1 MAKRTLPGTVKPRKS
16 KRTKKNVE
24 IPTSNIIRG
33 IKQSLRE
40 QGFTINGKI
49 KSVKSAKKENKSYVA
64 GPRGPIL
71 VNGPMFKKLTEMG
84 YKFKKTSKF
93 ITGVMIQPKVISKNN
108 NKGNPIV
115 NAAKQT
121 FSGIFGGT
129 PPEIKKPV
137 NAEAS
142 TRNNAGNGGN
152 VNAANKVNGGNVKT
166 STRNNAGNGGNVKTN
181 TMNNMG
187 NGGNVNA
194 ANKVNGG
201 NVKTNT
207 MNNMG
212 NGGNVKTNT
221 MNNMGNGGNVN
232 AVNKVNGVN
241 VNAVNKVNGG
251 NAEVRT
257 NNNTAKGGNVNAA
270 NKVNGGIVKTNTN
283 NNTAKGGNVNVANKV
298 NGGIVKTNTNN
309 NAGNEGNG
317 GNSRQTEEKPRN
329 NGNKI

>member
-49 KSVKSAKKENKSYVA
+49 KSVKSVKKEKKSYVA

-93 ITGVMIQPKVISKNN
+93 ITGVMIQPKVINNKNKNN

-137 NAEAS
+137 NANGNEMNNNAERARLNAEAS
-142 TRNNAGNGGN
+142 TRNNAGNGGI
-152 VNAANKVNGGNVKT
+152 VKT
-166 STRNNAGNGGNVKTN
+166 NTRNNAGNGGNVKTN
-181 TMNNMG
+181 TRNNAGNGGNVKTNTRNNMG

-201 NVKTNT
+201 NV
-207 MNNMG
+207 
-212 NGGNVKTNT
+212 NV
-221 MNNMGNGGNVN
+221 
-232 AVNKVNGVN
+232 ANKVN
-241 VNAVNKVNGG
+241 
-251 NAEVRT
+251 
-257 NNNTAKGGNVNAA
+257 GGNVNAA
-270 NKVNGGIVKTNTN
+270 NKVNGGNINT
-283 NNTAKGGNVNVANKV
+283 ANKV
-298 NGGIVKTNTNN
+298 NGGNVNTANKV
-309 NAGNEGNG
+309 NG
-317 GNSRQTEEKPRN
+317 GNSQQTEEKPRN
-329 NGNKI
+329 NGNKM

>member
-137 NAEAS
+137 NAERA
-142 TRNNAGNGGN
+142 RLNAETN
-152 VNAANKVNGGNVKT
+152 
-166 STRNNAGNGGNVKTN
+166 TRNNAGNGGNVKTN
-181 TMNNMG
+181 TRNNAG
-187 NGGNVNA
+187 
-194 ANKVNGG
+194 NGG

>member
-49 KSVKSAKKENKSYVA
+49 KSVKSTKKEKKSYVA

-71 VNGPMFKKLTEMG
+71 VNGPIFKKLTEMG

-93 ITGVMIQPKVISKNN
+93 ITGVMIQPKVISNNN

-142 TRNNAGNGGN
+142 TRNNAGNGG
-152 VNAANKVNGGNVKT
+152 K
-166 STRNNAGNGGNVKTN
+166 NNMGNGGNVKTN
-181 TMNNMG
+181 TRNNAGNVGKNNMVNGGNFKTNNRNNMG
-187 NGGNVNA
+187 NGGNVKTNTRNNMGNGGNVNTANKVNGGNVNTANKVNGGNVNA
-194 ANKVNGG
+194 ANKVNG
-201 NVKTNT
+201 
-207 MNNMG
+207 
-212 NGGNVKTNT
+212 
-221 MNNMGNGGNVN
+221 VN
-232 AVNKVNGVN
+232 I
-241 VNAVNKVNGG
+241 
-251 NAEVRT
+251 
-257 NNNTAKGGNVNAA
+257 NAA
-270 NKVNGGIVKTNTN
+270 NKVNGG
-283 NNTAKGGNVNVANKV
+283 NVNTANKV
-298 NGGIVKTNTNN
+298 NGGNVNTANKV
-309 NAGNEGNG
+309 NG
-317 GNSRQTEEKPRN
+317 GNSQQTEENPRN
-329 NGNKI
+329 NGNKM

>member
-49 KSVKSAKKENKSYVA
+49 KSVKTVKKEKKSYVA

-93 ITGVMIQPKVISKNN
+93 ITGVMIQPKVINNKNKNN

-137 NAEAS
+137 NANGNEMNNNAEKARLNAEAS
-142 TRNNAGNGGN
+142 TRNN
-152 VNAANKVNGGNVKT
+152 T
-166 STRNNAGNGGNVKTN
+166 GNGGNVKTN
-181 TMNNMG
+181 TRNNMGNGGIVKTNTRNNMGNGGNVKTNTRNNMG

-201 NVKTNT
+201 NV
-207 MNNMG
+207 
-212 NGGNVKTNT
+212 
-221 MNNMGNGGNVN
+221 
-232 AVNKVNGVN
+232 
-241 VNAVNKVNGG
+241 
-251 NAEVRT
+251 
-257 NNNTAKGGNVNAA
+257 
-270 NKVNGGIVKTNTN
+270 
-283 NNTAKGGNVNVANKV
+283 NVANKV
-298 NGGIVKTNTNN
+298 NGGNVNTANKVN
-309 NAGNEGNG
+309 GGNVNTANKVNGGNVNTANKVNG
-317 GNSRQTEEKPRN
+317 GNSQQTEEKPRN
-329 NGNKI
+329 NGNKM

>member
-49 KSVKSAKKENKSYVA
+49 KSVKSVKKEKKSYVA

-93 ITGVMIQPKVISKNN
+93 ITGVMIQPKVINNKNKNN

-137 NAEAS
+137 NANGNEMNNNAEKARLNAEAS
-142 TRNNAGNGGN
+142 TRNN
-152 VNAANKVNGGNVKT
+152 T
-166 STRNNAGNGGNVKTN
+166 GNGGNVKTN
-181 TMNNMG
+181 TRNNMGNGGIVKTNTRNNMGNGGNVKTNTRNNMG

-201 NVKTNT
+201 NV
-207 MNNMG
+207 
-212 NGGNVKTNT
+212 NV
-221 MNNMGNGGNVN
+221 
-232 AVNKVNGVN
+232 ANKVN
-241 VNAVNKVNGG
+241 
-251 NAEVRT
+251 
-257 NNNTAKGGNVNAA
+257 GGNVNAA
-270 NKVNGGIVKTNTN
+270 NKVNGGNINT
-283 NNTAKGGNVNVANKV
+283 ANKV
-298 NGGIVKTNTNN
+298 NGGNVNTANKVN
-309 NAGNEGNG
+309 GGNINTANKVNG
-317 GNSRQTEEKPRN
+317 GNSQQTEEKSRN
-329 NGNKI
+329 IGNKM